1 VPCKVD
7 TIWTESLTS
16 YINRLGWAHRV
27 SPAELVAQELIP
39 HVSMSSGHPSYQPTA
54 FCRHAASILNGNGE
68 LARTWSTLLEQLTG
82 QSNLS
87 VLTLQRWIG
96 NLSSRGQLQRTP
108 AWCSACYAQWREQ
121 GVSIYQ
127 PLLWQYQAVS
137 ICTEHKHP

>member
-1 VPCKVD
+1 MNDTTGLSVITVRTGLGLRDSLSALDIPARSRLYGLLPCKVD

-68 LARTWSTLLEQLTG
+68 L
-82 QSNLS
+82 
-87 VLTLQRWIG
+87 
-96 NLSSRGQLQRTP
+96 
-108 AWCSACYAQWREQ
+108 
-121 GVSIYQ
+121 
-127 PLLWQYQAVS
+127 
-137 ICTEHKHP
+137 